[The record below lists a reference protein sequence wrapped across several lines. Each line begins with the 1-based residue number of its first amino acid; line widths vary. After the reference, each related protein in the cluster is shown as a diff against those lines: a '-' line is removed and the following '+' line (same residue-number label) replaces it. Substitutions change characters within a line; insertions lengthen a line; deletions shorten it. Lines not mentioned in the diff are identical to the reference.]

1 MHSLNSF
8 VCCGT
13 FSPMQT
19 LQSYI
24 KKSDAFKAFAKN
36 RKDNILVEGLDGFPL
51 FQCAHMMAASV
62 SGITWLICPTEEIA
76 RVLYTNSEMVQG
88 LPVMLLPASGRILYS
103 EWEGSTKEY
112 EQIRCLGAVAS
123 SQKAL
128 VVTSIR
134 AICSPVP
141 KKGAIDA
148 SNMTFKVGQE
158 LDTMLVAKRLTEGNY
173 FRNANTT
180 MPGEFTIRGEV
191 LDIFPYGADLP
202 VRIYLDWDKIE
213 RICRFEPLSQQV
225 TKQLGH
231 VSLQIMQGADG
242 SSVVPG
248 GISEYFG
255 SDDYFI
261 FLGDKRLESSFS
273 SMQME
278 AKTLYRRAY
287 QENRDA
293 VKPQDMLF
301 NFEDFFKNRTS
312 SMTVLDISGQIP
324 GAFRFDIDGPRSY
337 FGNFTFFKQDL
348 DGLVGDNW
356 EIEICVS
363 TVVQKQRLET
373 MLSDYDGIR
382 YTVCSLSGG
391 FSIRS
396 SRFIVFCENE
406 IFGRKKQVIKT
417 LQHTQTSVLDSFVE
431 LHEGDY
437 VVHVNY
443 GIGIFLKI
451 DRVRERDYIKIQFAD
466 KENLYVP
473 IEQANLIQRY
483 IGSAGE
489 APHIDKLGSA
499 GWENKKAKARKSAEN
514 LASKLIALYARR
526 KNSQG
531 FAFDRDNDWQ
541 LRFEAEFEYEE
552 TEDQLTCIQDIKDD
566 MESPHVMDRLICGDV
581 GYGKTEIAF
590 RAAFKAVMSGKQV
603 AFLAP
608 TTILAEQHYSNFKQR
623 LHDFPLK
630 TGLLS
635 RMVAPKEQKK
645 VLAALADGQLDV
657 LFGTHKI
664 IQKDVIFK
672 NLGLLIVDEEQRFG
686 VKDKDR
692 IKEIKNNVDCLSLSA
707 TPIPRTLYMSLLQI
721 RDMSLLTT
729 PPISRKPIRTV
740 IDRYDLDTVEKAIR
754 FEVAR
759 HGQVFYLHNR
769 IETLEEVATMLR
781 TRMPDIIFDTANG
794 QMRPDALEDTMR
806 RFVYEGIQVLIS
818 TTIIENGI
826 DIPNVNTIIIDRA
839 DLYGV
844 SQLYQLK
851 GRVGRSDRE
860 AFAYLFYPADR
871 TLSEVAIKRLQT
883 ISENTDLGSGFK
895 VAMKDMEL
903 RGAGNLLGREQSGFM
918 SAVGL
923 DMYIRLL
930 DEEIAK
936 IQKTNEKPETEVFL
950 ELDYS
955 GYIPDSYIS
964 DPTVKL
970 EIYKKIA
977 GTRTREQ
984 LERLN
989 AEINDRFGTMPEQ
1002 MSNLLYISE
1011 LRIVCRMLD
1020 IYHMKERNGNVTV
1033 EFSRIASISIDK
1045 LINLIKTSNGA
1056 VTIDPNR
1063 PYIMNMKTEA
1073 ISLKDKALFILEK
1086 LQRILP

>member
-1 MHSLNSF
+1 
-8 VCCGT
+8 
-13 FSPMQT
+13 MQT

-24 KKSDAFKAFAKN
+24 KKSDAFKAFARN

-62 SGITWLICPTEEIA
+62 PGITWLICPTEEIA
-76 RVLYTNSEMVQG
+76 RVLYTNSDMVQG
-88 LPVMLLPASGRILYS
+88 LPVMLLPSSGRVLYS
-103 EWEGSTKEY
+103 PWEGSTKEY

-123 SQKAL
+123 SQRAL
-128 VVTSIR
+128 VITSIR

-148 SNMTFKVGQE
+148 SSMTFKVGQE
-158 LDTMLVAKRLTEGNY
+158 LDTMEVAKRLAEGNY
-173 FRNANTT
+173 FRNSNTT

-231 VSLQIMQGADG
+231 VSLQIMQSADG

-248 GISEYFG
+248 GIAEYFG
-255 SDDYFI
+255 PDDYFI

-278 AKTLYRRAY
+278 AKTLYRRAF

-293 VKPQDMLF
+293 VKPQDMLY
-301 NFEDFFKNRTS
+301 NFTVFYENRIS
-312 SMTVLDISGQIP
+312 SMTVLDISGQVP
-324 GAFRFDIDGPRSY
+324 GAYRFDIDGPRSY

-373 MLSDYDGIR
+373 MLSDYEGIT
-382 YTVCSLSGG
+382 YSVCSLSGG

-406 IFGRKKQVIKT
+406 IFGRKKQLIKT

-531 FAFDRDNDWQ
+531 YAFDRDNDWQ
-541 LRFEAEFEYEE
+541 LRFEAEFEYDE
-552 TEDQLTCIQDIKDD
+552 TEDQLSCIQDVKDD

-630 TGLLS
+630 AGLLS
-635 RMVAPKEQKK
+635 RMVPPKEQKK
-645 VLAALADGQLDV
+645 VLSALADGQLDV

-664 IQKDVIFK
+664 IQKDVMF
-672 NLGLLIVDEEQRFG
+672 R
-686 VKDKDR
+686 
-692 IKEIKNNVDCLSLSA
+692 SLSA
-707 TPIPRTLYMSLLQI
+707 
-721 RDMSLLTT
+721 
-729 PPISRKPIRTV
+729 V
-740 IDRYDLDTVEKAIR
+740 
-754 FEVAR
+754 
-759 HGQVFYLHNR
+759 
-769 IETLEEVATMLR
+769 TM
-781 TRMPDIIFDTANG
+781 
-794 QMRPDALEDTMR
+794 
-806 RFVYEGIQVLIS
+806 Y
-818 TTIIENGI
+818 
-826 DIPNVNTIIIDRA
+826 
-839 DLYGV
+839 
-844 SQLYQLK
+844 
-851 GRVGRSDRE
+851 
-860 AFAYLFYPADR
+860 
-871 TLSEVAIKRLQT
+871 
-883 ISENTDLGSGFK
+883 
-895 VAMKDMEL
+895 
-903 RGAGNLLGREQSGFM
+903 
-918 SAVGL
+918 
-923 DMYIRLL
+923 
-930 DEEIAK
+930 
-936 IQKTNEKPETEVFL
+936 
-950 ELDYS
+950 
-955 GYIPDSYIS
+955 
-964 DPTVKL
+964 
-970 EIYKKIA
+970 
-977 GTRTREQ
+977 
-984 LERLN
+984 
-989 AEINDRFGTMPEQ
+989 
-1002 MSNLLYISE
+1002 
-1011 LRIVCRMLD
+1011 
-1020 IYHMKERNGNVTV
+1020 
-1033 EFSRIASISIDK
+1033 
-1045 LINLIKTSNGA
+1045 
-1056 VTIDPNR
+1056 
-1063 PYIMNMKTEA
+1063 
-1073 ISLKDKALFILEK
+1073 
-1086 LQRILP
+1086 

>member
-1 MHSLNSF
+1 
-8 VCCGT
+8 
-13 FSPMQT
+13 MQT

-24 KKSDAFKAFAKN
+24 KKSDAFKAFARN

-62 SGITWLICPTEEIA
+62 PGITWLICPTEEIA
-76 RVLYTNSEMVQG
+76 RVLYTNSDMVQG
-88 LPVMLLPASGRILYS
+88 LPVMLLPSSGRVLYS
-103 EWEGSTKEY
+103 PWEGSTKDY

-123 SQKAL
+123 SQRAL
-128 VVTSIR
+128 VITSIR

-148 SNMTFKVGQE
+148 SSMTFKVGQE
-158 LDTMLVAKRLTEGNY
+158 LDTMEVAKRLAEGNY
-173 FRNANTT
+173 FRNSNTT

-231 VSLQIMQGADG
+231 VSLQIMQSADG

-261 FLGDKRLESSFS
+261 FLGDKRLESSFT

-278 AKTLYRRAY
+278 AKTLYRRAF

-293 VKPQDMLF
+293 VKPQDMLY
-301 NFEDFFKNRTS
+301 NFTVFYENRTS
-312 SMTVLDISGQIP
+312 SMTVLDISGQVP
-324 GAFRFDIDGPRSY
+324 GAYRFDIDGPRSY

-373 MLSDYDGIR
+373 MLSDYEGIT
-382 YTVCSLSGG
+382 YFVCSLSGG

-531 FAFDRDNDWQ
+531 YAFDRDNDWQ
-541 LRFEAEFEYEE
+541 LRFEAEFEYDE
-552 TEDQLTCIQDIKDD
+552 TEDQLSCIQDVKDD

-635 RMVAPKEQKK
+635 RMVPPKEQKK
-645 VLAALADGQLDV
+645 VLSALADGQLDV

-664 IQKDVIFK
+664 IQKDVMFR

-692 IKEIKNNVDCLSLSA
+692 IKEIKTNVDCLSLSA

-729 PPISRKPIRTV
+729 PPISRKPIKTV

-806 RFVYEGIQVLIS
+806 Q
-818 TTIIENGI
+818 
-826 DIPNVNTIIIDRA
+826 
-839 DLYGV
+839 
-844 SQLYQLK
+844 Q
-851 GRVGRSDRE
+851 
-860 AFAYLFYPADR
+860 
-871 TLSEVAIKRLQT
+871 
-883 ISENTDLGSGFK
+883 
-895 VAMKDMEL
+895 
-903 RGAGNLLGREQSGFM
+903 
-918 SAVGL
+918 
-923 DMYIRLL
+923 
-930 DEEIAK
+930 
-936 IQKTNEKPETEVFL
+936 
-950 ELDYS
+950 
-955 GYIPDSYIS
+955 
-964 DPTVKL
+964 
-970 EIYKKIA
+970 
-977 GTRTREQ
+977 
-984 LERLN
+984 
-989 AEINDRFGTMPEQ
+989 
-1002 MSNLLYISE
+1002 
-1011 LRIVCRMLD
+1011 
-1020 IYHMKERNGNVTV
+1020 
-1033 EFSRIASISIDK
+1033 
-1045 LINLIKTSNGA
+1045 
-1056 VTIDPNR
+1056 
-1063 PYIMNMKTEA
+1063 
-1073 ISLKDKALFILEK
+1073 
-1086 LQRILP
+1086 

>member
-1 MHSLNSF
+1 
-8 VCCGT
+8 
-13 FSPMQT
+13 MQT

-24 KKSDAFKAFAKN
+24 RRSDAFRAFAAD
-36 RKDNILVEGLDGFPL
+36 RKSNIKAEGLDGFPL
-51 FQCAHMMAASV
+51 FQCAHLMAESV
-62 SGITWLICPTEEIA
+62 KGNTWIVCPTEEMARTIYGDNGMVKGLPVTLLPTSG
-76 RVLYTNSEMVQG
+76 RVLYS
-88 LPVMLLPASGRILYS
+88 A
-103 EWEGSTKEY
+103 WEGSSKEY
-112 EQIRCLGAVAS
+112 EQIRVLGNLS
-123 SQKAL
+123 LGGKTL
-128 VVTSIR
+128 IVTSIR
-134 AICSPVP
+134 AFCSPVP
-141 KKGAIDA
+141 GKNAVA
-148 SNMTFKVGQE
+148 SSSLTIKANQS
-158 LDTMLVAKRLTEGNY
+158 LDTMEVADRLSKGNY
-173 FRNANTT
+173 FRSPNTT
-180 MPGEFTIRGEV
+180 MPGEFTLRGEV
-191 LDIFPYGADLP
+191 LDIFPYGEDLP
-202 VRIYLDWDKIE
+202 VRIYLDWDRVE
-213 RICRFEPLSQQV
+213 RICRYEPLSQQV

-231 VSLQIMQGADG
+231 VTVRIMAQDDG
-242 SSVVPG
+242 CAVIPQ
-248 GISEYFG
+248 GISEYI
-255 SDDYFI
+255 SPDDYFI
-261 FLGDKRLESSFS
+261 FVGDKRLESSFRS
-273 SMQME
+273 LQLE
-278 AKTLYRRAY
+278 AKSLYRHAY
-287 QENRDA
+287 QADHNA
-293 VKPQDMLF
+293 VHPTDMLF
-301 NFEDFFKNRTS
+301 DFESFYGSRS
-312 SMTVLDISGQIP
+312 GSMTVLDIAGQTP
-324 GAFRFDIDGPRSY
+324 GAYRFDIDGPRSY

-348 DGLVGDNW
+348 DGLTGDGW
-356 EIEICVS
+356 DIKICVS

-373 MLSDYDGIR
+373 MLSAYEGIE
-382 YTVCSLSGG
+382 YIVGNLSGG

-406 IFGRKKQVIKT
+406 IFGRKKQVLKT

-514 LASKLIALYARR
+514 LAARLIALYARR

-531 FAFDRDNDWQ
+531 FAFDKDNDWQ
-541 LRFEAEFEYEE
+541 LRFEAEFEYDE
-552 TEDQLTCIQDIKDD
+552 TEDQLSCIQDVKDD

-608 TTILAEQHYSNFKQR
+608 TTILAEQHYNNFVAR

-630 TGLLS
+630 VGLLS
-635 RMVAPKEQKK
+635 RMVAPKEQKR
-645 VLAALADGQLDV
+645 VLTSLADGNLDV

-664 IQKDVIFK
+664 IQKDVVFR

-692 IKEIKNNVDCLSLSA
+692 IKEMKTNVDCLSLSA

-740 IDRYDLDTVEKAIR
+740 IEKFNLDMVEKAIR
-754 FEVAR
+754 FEVNR

-781 TRMPDIIFDTANG
+781 MRMPDVIFETANG
-794 QMRPDALEDTMR
+794 QMNSEALSDTMR

-860 AFAYLFYPADR
+860 AFAYLFYPAER
-871 TLSEVAIKRLQT
+871 LLSETAIKRLQT
-883 ISENTDLGSGFK
+883 ISEHTELGSGFK

-936 IQKTNEKPETEVFL
+936 IQKTGEKPETEVFL

-955 GYIPDSYIS
+955 GYIPDTYIS

-970 EIYKKIA
+970 EVYKKIA
-977 GTRTREQ
+977 GIRTREQ
-984 LERLN
+984 LERLR
-989 AEINDRFGTMPEQ
+989 AELDDRFGSMPEE

-1011 LRIVCRMLD
+1011 LRIVCRILD
-1020 IYHMKERNGNVTV
+1020 IYHMRERNGSVTV
-1033 EFSRIASISIDK
+1033 EFSRIAYISIDK
-1045 LINLIKTSNGA
+1045 LIDLIKTSNGA

-1063 PYIMNMKTEA
+1063 PYIMTMKTEA

>member
-1 MHSLNSF
+1 MA
-8 VCCGT
+8 
-13 FSPMQT
+13 Q
-19 LQSYI
+19 
-24 KKSDAFKAFAKN
+24 
-36 RKDNILVEGLDGFPL
+36 NID
-51 FQCAHMMAASV
+51 SV
-62 SGITWLICPTEEIA
+62 TWVICPTEEVA
-76 RVLYTNSEMVQG
+76 RVLYTNLDMAKGKSDS
-88 LPVMLLPASGRILYS
+88 LPVFLLGTSGRVLYS
-103 EWEGSTKEY
+103 PWEGSAKEY
-112 EQIRCLGAVAS
+112 EQIRCLGGIAS
-123 SQKAL
+123 SQKAM
-128 VVTSIR
+128 VITSIR

-141 KKGAIDA
+141 KKSALDA
-148 SNMTFKVGQE
+148 SSLHFKVGQE
-158 LDTMLVAKRLTEGNY
+158 VDTMDVAERLIKGNY
-173 FRNANTT
+173 FRTSNTT

-225 TKQLGH
+225 TKTLGH
-231 VSLQIMQGADG
+231 VDMQIMG
-242 SSVVPG
+242 SSDSDSVVPC
-248 GISEYFG
+248 GISEYFSKG
-255 SDDYFI
+255 DYFI
-261 FLGDKRLESSFS
+261 FVGDKRLESSYK
-273 SMQME
+273 SMQLE
-278 AKTLYRRAY
+278 AKSLFRKAF

-293 VKPQDMLF
+293 TKPSDIIF
-301 NFEDFFKNRTS
+301 DFENLYNTS
-312 SMTVLDISGQIP
+312 REGAHGCMTVLDISGQNP
-324 GAFRFDIDGPRSY
+324 SSFRFEIDGPRSY

-348 DGLVGDNW
+348 EGLVNDNW
-356 EIEICVS
+356 RICICVS
-363 TVVQKQRLET
+363 TAVQKQRLET
-373 MLSDYDGIR
+373 MLSDFEGIE
-382 YTVCSLSGG
+382 YLVGNLSGG

-396 SRFIVFCENE
+396 EKYIVFCENE

-417 LQHTQTSVLDSFVE
+417 LQHTQTSALDSFVE

-451 DRVRERDYIKIQFAD
+451 DRIRERDYIKIQFAD
-466 KENLYVP
+466 NENLYVP

-489 APHIDKLGSA
+489 APRIDKLGSA
-499 GWENKKAKARKSAEN
+499 GWENKKAKARKSAEE
-514 LASKLIALYARR
+514 LASKLISLYARR

-531 FAFDRDNDWQ
+531 FSFDKDNDWQ
-541 LRFEAEFEYEE
+541 LRFEAEFEYDE
-552 TEDQLTCIQDIKDD
+552 TEDQLSCIQDVKDD

-608 TTILAEQHYSNFKQR
+608 TTILAEQHYNNFKER
-623 LHDFPLK
+623 LHEFPLK
-630 TGLLS
+630 VGLLS
-635 RMVAPKEQKK
+635 RMVPNKEQKR
-645 VLAALADGQLDV
+645 VLSSLADGQLDV

-664 IQKDVIFK
+664 IQKDVLFK

-692 IKEIKNNVDCLSLSA
+692 IKEIKTNVDCLSLSA

-729 PPISRKPIRTV
+729 PPISRKPIKTV
-740 IDRYDLDTVEKAIR
+740 IERYDLDTVERAIR

-781 TRMPDIIFDTANG
+781 SRMPDIIFETANG
-794 QMRPDALEDTMR
+794 QMKAEALEDTMR

-860 AFAYLFYPADR
+860 AYAYLFYPADR
-871 TLSEVAIKRLQT
+871 MLSEQAIKRLQT
-883 ISENTDLGSGFK
+883 ISEHTDLGSGFK

-930 DEEIAK
+930 DEEISK
-936 IQKTNEKPETEVFL
+936 LQKTNEKPDTEVYL

-984 LERLN
+984 LERL
-989 AEINDRFGTMPEQ
+989 
-1002 MSNLLYISE
+1002 
-1011 LRIVCRMLD
+1011 
-1020 IYHMKERNGNVTV
+1020 
-1033 EFSRIASISIDK
+1033 
-1045 LINLIKTSNGA
+1045 
-1056 VTIDPNR
+1056 
-1063 PYIMNMKTEA
+1063 
-1073 ISLKDKALFILEK
+1073 
-1086 LQRILP
+1086 

>member
-1 MHSLNSF
+1 MK
-8 VCCGT
+8 
-13 FSPMQT
+13 T

-24 KKSDAFKAFAKN
+24 KKSDAFKAFARN
-36 RKDNILVEGLDGFPL
+36 RKCNIEVEGLDGFPL
-51 FQCAHMMAASV
+51 FQFAHLMAQNV
-62 SGITWLICPTEEIA
+62 EGITWMICPTEEVA
-76 RVLYTNSEMVQG
+76 RVLYSNSALVSGAPVLM
-88 LPVMLLPASGRILYS
+88 LPTSGRVLYS
-103 EWEGSTKEY
+103 PWEGSSKEY
-112 EQIRCLGAVAS
+112 EQIRALGTILS
-123 SQKAL
+123 STKAL
-128 VVTSIR
+128 VITSLR
-134 AICSPVP
+134 AICSPIP
-141 KKGAIDA
+141 RRSAIEQ
-148 SNMTFKVGQE
+148 SSLTFKVGQT
-158 LDTMLVAKRLTEGNY
+158 LDTMEIANRLAEGNY
-173 FRNANTT
+173 FRSPNTT
-180 MPGEFTIRGEV
+180 IPGEFTIRGEV
-191 LDIFPYGADLP
+191 LDIFPYGAELP
-202 VRIYLDWDKIE
+202 IRIYLDWDRIE
-213 RICRFEPLSQQV
+213 RICRYEPLSQQA
-225 TKQLGH
+225 TKDLGH
-231 VSLQIMQGADG
+231 VSFSLMA
-242 SSVVPG
+242 SSEEDSLECG
-248 GISEYFG
+248 GIRQYFN
-255 SDDYFI
+255 DCDYFI
-261 FLGDKRLESSFS
+261 LVGDKRLESSYK
-273 SMQME
+273 SMQLE
-278 AKTLYRRAY
+278 AKSLYRHAY
-287 QENRDA
+287 Q
-293 VKPQDMLF
+293 QDRSATRPDEMLF
-301 NFEDFFKNRTS
+301 DWDAFIKDVRGS
-312 SMTVLDISGQIP
+312 VTVLDISGQSSSS
-324 GAFRFDIDGPRSY
+324 FRFDIDGPRSY

-348 DGLVGDNW
+348 EGLVSDGWN
-356 EIEICVS
+356 INIFVS
-363 TVVQKQRLET
+363 TEVQRQRLET
-373 MLSDYDGIR
+373 MLSDFPGIN
-382 YTVCSLSGG
+382 YKTGNLSGG
-391 FSIRS
+391 FSIGS
-396 SRFIVFCENE
+396 ERFIVFCESE
-406 IFGRKKQVIKT
+406 IFGRKKQVVKT
-417 LQHTQTSVLDSFVE
+417 LQHTQSSALDSFVE

-451 DRVRERDYIKIQFAD
+451 DRVRERDYIKIQYAD

-489 APHIDKLGSA
+489 APRVDKLGSA
-499 GWENKKAKARKSAEN
+499 GWENKKAKARKSAEE
-514 LASKLIALYARR
+514 LAGKLISLYARR

-541 LRFEAEFEYEE
+541 LRFEAEFEYDE
-552 TEDQLTCIQDIKDD
+552 TEDQLSCIQDVKDD

-608 TTILAEQHYSNFKQR
+608 TTILAEQHYTNFKNR

-630 TGLLS
+630 VGLLS
-635 RMVAPKEQKK
+635 RMVAPKVQKK
-645 VLAALADGQLDV
+645 VLSALADGQLDV

-664 IQKDVIFK
+664 IQKDVMFK

-729 PPISRKPIRTV
+729 PPIDRKPIRTM
-740 IDRYDLDTVEKAIR
+740 IERYDLDTVEKAIR

-781 TRMPDIIFDTANG
+781 KRMPDIIFETANG
-794 QMRPDALEDTMR
+794 QMKPDALEDTMR

-826 DIPNVNTIIIDRA
+826 DIPNVNTIIIDRS

-860 AFAYLFYPADR
+860 AFAYLLYPADR
-871 TLSEVAIKRLQT
+871 LLSETAIKRLQT
-883 ISENTDLGSGFK
+883 ISEHTDLGSGFK
-895 VAMKDMEL
+895 VAMKDMEI

-918 SAVGL
+918 SSVGL

-936 IQKTNEKPETEVFL
+936 IQKTGEKPETEVYL

-977 GTRTREQ
+977 GTRTRDQ
-984 LERLN
+984 LERLR
-989 AEINDRFGTMPEQ
+989 AEINDRFGNMPDQ
-1002 MSNLLYISE
+1002 MANLLYISE
-1011 LRIVCRMLD
+1011 LRIVCRILD
-1020 IYHMKERNGNVTV
+1020 IYHMKERQGSVTV
-1033 EFSRIASISIDK
+1033 EFSRIASINTNK
-1045 LINLIKTSNGA
+1045 LVDMIKTSGGA
-1056 VTIDPNR
+1056 VTIDPKR
-1063 PYIMNMKTEA
+1063 PYIMTMKTEA
-1073 ISLKDKALFILEK
+1073 ISLRDKALFILEK
-1086 LQRILP
+1086 LQRIMP

>member
-1 MHSLNSF
+1 
-8 VCCGT
+8 
-13 FSPMQT
+13 MQT

-24 KKSDAFKAFAKN
+24 KKSDAFKALLKN
-36 RKDNILVEGLDGFPL
+36 RKSNIEVEGLDGFPL
-51 FQCAHMMAASV
+51 FQCAHLISERID
-62 SGITWLICPTEEIA
+62 GITWMICPTEEIA
-76 RVLYTNSEMVQG
+76 RVLFSNASLVCGVPVLM
-88 LPVMLLPASGRILYS
+88 LPTSGRVLYS
-103 EWEGSTKEY
+103 PWEGSSKEY
-112 EQIRCLGAVAS
+112 DQIRCLGAIIRED
-123 SQKAL
+123 KAL
-128 VVTSIR
+128 VITSIR
-134 AICSPVP
+134 AICSPIP
-141 KKGAIDA
+141 KRSAIEK
-148 SNMTFKVGQE
+148 SSLSFKVGQT
-158 LDTMLVAKRLTEGNY
+158 LDTMEIAETLADGNY
-173 FRNANTT
+173 FRSPNTT

-191 LDIFPYGADLP
+191 LDVFPYGAELP
-202 VRIYLDWDKIE
+202 LRIYLDWDKIE

-225 TKQLGH
+225 TKSLGH
-231 VSLQIMQGADG
+231 VSFPIMAASEEDNLEC
-242 SSVVPG
+242 G
-248 GISEYFG
+248 GIRDYFG
-255 SDDYFI
+255 QSDYFI
-261 FLGDKRLESSFS
+261 FVGDKRLESSFK
-273 SMQME
+273 SMQLE
-278 AKTLYRRAY
+278 AKSLYRHAY
-287 QENRDA
+287 Q
-293 VKPQDMLF
+293 QDRNAIRPDEILF
-301 NFEDFFKNRTS
+301 DWEGFLSGASGSVTL
-312 SMTVLDISGQIP
+312 LDISGQRD

-348 DGLVGDNW
+348 EGLSSDGWN
-356 EIEICVS
+356 INIYVS
-363 TVVQKQRLET
+363 TDVQRQRLET
-373 MLSDYDGIR
+373 MLSDFSNITYKVG
-382 YTVCSLSGG
+382 SLSGG

-396 SRFIVFCENE
+396 ERFIVFCESE
-406 IFGRKKQVIKT
+406 IFGRKKQVVKT
-417 LQHTQTSVLDSFVE
+417 LQHTQSSALDSFVE

-473 IEQANLIQRY
+473 IEQANLVQRY

-499 GWENKKAKARKSAEN
+499 GWENKKAKARKSAEE
-514 LASKLIALYARR
+514 LASKLISLYARR

-531 FAFDRDNDWQ
+531 YAFDRDNDWQ
-541 LRFEAEFEYEE
+541 LRFEAEFEYDE
-552 TEDQLTCIQDIKDD
+552 TEDQLTCIQDVKDD

-608 TTILAEQHYSNFKQR
+608 TTILAEQHYSNFKNR

-630 TGLLS
+630 VGLLS

-645 VLAALADGQLDV
+645 VLGALADGQLDV

-664 IQKDVIFK
+664 IQKDVRFK
-672 NLGLLIVDEEQRFG
+672 NLGLLIVDEEQPFG

-692 IKEIKNNVDCLSLSA
+692 IKEMKTNVDCLSLSA

-729 PPISRKPIRTV
+729 PPIDRKPIKTYIERF
-740 IDRYDLDTVEKAIR
+740 DLDTVERAIR
-754 FEVAR
+754 FEVNR

-781 TRMPDIIFDTANG
+781 MRMPDIIFETANG
-794 QMRPDALEDTMR
+794 QMKGDALEDTMR

-826 DIPNVNTIIIDRA
+826 DIPNVNTIIIDRS

-860 AFAYLFYPADR
+860 AYAYLFYPADKL
-871 TLSEVAIKRLQT
+871 LSETAIKRLQT
-883 ISENTDLGSGFK
+883 ISEHTELGSGFK
-895 VAMKDMEL
+895 VAMKDMEI

-936 IQKTNEKPETEVFL
+936 IQKTGEKPETEVFL

-984 LERLN
+984 LERLR
-989 AEINDRFGTMPEQ
+989 AEINDRFGNMPDQ

-1011 LRIVCRMLD
+1011 LRIVCRILD
-1020 IYHMKERNGNVTV
+1020 IYHMKERQGSVTV
-1033 EFSRIASISIDK
+1033 EFSKIASISIDK
-1045 LINLIKTSNGA
+1045 LINLIRTSNGA
-1056 VTIDPNR
+1056 VAIDPKR
-1063 PYIMNMKTEA
+1063 PYIMTMKTEA
-1073 ISLKDKALFILEK
+1073 ISLRDKALFILEK
-1086 LQRILP
+1086 LQRIMP

>member
-1 MHSLNSF
+1 
-8 VCCGT
+8 
-13 FSPMQT
+13 MQT

-24 KKSDAFKAFAKN
+24 RRSDAFRAFAAD
-36 RKDNILVEGLDGFPL
+36 RKSNIKAEGLDGFPL
-51 FQCAHMMAASV
+51 FQCAHLMAESV
-62 SGITWLICPTEEIA
+62 KGNTWIVCPTEEMARTIYGDNGMVKGLPVTLLPTSG
-76 RVLYTNSEMVQG
+76 RVLYS
-88 LPVMLLPASGRILYS
+88 A
-103 EWEGSTKEY
+103 WEGSSKEY
-112 EQIRCLGAVAS
+112 EQIRVLGNLS
-123 SQKAL
+123 LGGKTL
-128 VVTSIR
+128 IVTSIR
-134 AICSPVP
+134 AFCSPVP
-141 KKGAIDA
+141 GKNAVA
-148 SNMTFKVGQE
+148 SSSLTIKANQS
-158 LDTMLVAKRLTEGNY
+158 LDTMEVADRLSRGNY
-173 FRNANTT
+173 FRSSNTT
-180 MPGEFTIRGEV
+180 MPGEFTLRGEV
-191 LDIFPYGADLP
+191 LDIFPYGEDLP
-202 VRIYLDWDKIE
+202 VRIYLDWDRVE
-213 RICRFEPLSQQV
+213 RICRYEPLSQQV

-231 VSLQIMQGADG
+231 VTVRIMAQDDG
-242 SSVVPG
+242 CAVIPQ
-248 GISEYFG
+248 GISEYI
-255 SDDYFI
+255 SPDDYFI
-261 FLGDKRLESSFS
+261 FVGDKRLESSFRS
-273 SMQME
+273 LQLE
-278 AKTLYRRAY
+278 AKSLYRHAY
-287 QENRDA
+287 QADRNA
-293 VKPQDMLF
+293 VHPTDMLF
-301 NFEDFFKNRTS
+301 DFESFYGSRRG
-312 SMTVLDISGQIP
+312 SMTVLDIAGQTP
-324 GAFRFDIDGPRSY
+324 GAYRFAIDGPRSY

-348 DGLVGDNW
+348 DGLTGDGW
-356 EIEICVS
+356 DIKICVS
-363 TVVQKQRLET
+363 PVVQKQRLET
-373 MLSDYDGIR
+373 MLSAYEGIE
-382 YTVCSLSGG
+382 YIVGNLSGG

-406 IFGRKKQVIKT
+406 IFGRKKQVLKT

-514 LASKLIALYARR
+514 LAARLIALYARR

-531 FAFDRDNDWQ
+531 FAFDKDNDWQ
-541 LRFEAEFEYEE
+541 LRFEAEFEYDE
-552 TEDQLTCIQDIKDD
+552 TEDQLSCIQDVKDD

-608 TTILAEQHYSNFKQR
+608 TTILAEQHYNNFVAR

-630 TGLLS
+630 VGLLS
-635 RMVAPKEQKK
+635 RMVAPKEQKR
-645 VLAALADGQLDV
+645 VLTSLADGNLDV

-664 IQKDVIFK
+664 IQKDVVFR

-692 IKEIKNNVDCLSLSA
+692 IKEMKTNVDCLSLSA

-740 IDRYDLDTVEKAIR
+740 IEKFNLDMVEKAIR
-754 FEVAR
+754 FEVNR

-781 TRMPDIIFDTANG
+781 MRMPDVIFETANG
-794 QMRPDALEDTMR
+794 QMNSEALSDTMR

-860 AFAYLFYPADR
+860 AFAYLFYPAER
-871 TLSEVAIKRLQT
+871 LLSETAIKRLQT
-883 ISENTDLGSGFK
+883 ISEHTELGSGFK

-936 IQKTNEKPETEVFL
+936 IQKTGEKPETEVFL

-955 GYIPDSYIS
+955 GYIPDTYIS

-970 EIYKKIA
+970 EVYKKIA
-977 GTRTREQ
+977 GIRTREQ
-984 LERLN
+984 LERLR
-989 AEINDRFGTMPEQ
+989 AELDDRFGSMPEE

-1011 LRIVCRMLD
+1011 LRIVCRILD
-1020 IYHMKERNGNVTV
+1020 IYHMRERNGSVTV

-1045 LINLIKTSNGA
+1045 LIDLIKTSNGA

-1063 PYIMNMKTEA
+1063 PYIMTMKTEA

>member
-1 MHSLNSF
+1 
-8 VCCGT
+8 
-13 FSPMQT
+13 MQT

-76 RVLYTNSEMVQG
+76 RVLYTNSEMVQD
-88 LPVMLLPASGRILYS
+88 LPVMLLPASGRVLYS

-672 NLGLLIVDEEQRFG
+672 NLG
-686 VKDKDR
+686 
-692 IKEIKNNVDCLSLSA
+692 
-707 TPIPRTLYMSLLQI
+707 
-721 RDMSLLTT
+721 
-729 PPISRKPIRTV
+729 
-740 IDRYDLDTVEKAIR
+740 
-754 FEVAR
+754 
-759 HGQVFYLHNR
+759 
-769 IETLEEVATMLR
+769 
-781 TRMPDIIFDTANG
+781 
-794 QMRPDALEDTMR
+794 
-806 RFVYEGIQVLIS
+806 
-818 TTIIENGI
+818 
-826 DIPNVNTIIIDRA
+826 
-839 DLYGV
+839 
-844 SQLYQLK
+844 
-851 GRVGRSDRE
+851 
-860 AFAYLFYPADR
+860 
-871 TLSEVAIKRLQT
+871 
-883 ISENTDLGSGFK
+883 
-895 VAMKDMEL
+895 
-903 RGAGNLLGREQSGFM
+903 
-918 SAVGL
+918 
-923 DMYIRLL
+923 
-930 DEEIAK
+930 
-936 IQKTNEKPETEVFL
+936 
-950 ELDYS
+950 
-955 GYIPDSYIS
+955 
-964 DPTVKL
+964 
-970 EIYKKIA
+970 
-977 GTRTREQ
+977 
-984 LERLN
+984 
-989 AEINDRFGTMPEQ
+989 
-1002 MSNLLYISE
+1002 
-1011 LRIVCRMLD
+1011 
-1020 IYHMKERNGNVTV
+1020 
-1033 EFSRIASISIDK
+1033 
-1045 LINLIKTSNGA
+1045 
-1056 VTIDPNR
+1056 
-1063 PYIMNMKTEA
+1063 
-1073 ISLKDKALFILEK
+1073 
-1086 LQRILP
+1086 

>member
-1 MHSLNSF
+1 
-8 VCCGT
+8 
-13 FSPMQT
+13 MQT

-88 LPVMLLPASGRILYS
+88 LPVMLLPASGRVLYS

-431 LHEGDY
+431 LHEG
-437 VVHVNY
+437 
-443 GIGIFLKI
+443 
-451 DRVRERDYIKIQFAD
+451 
-466 KENLYVP
+466 
-473 IEQANLIQRY
+473 
-483 IGSAGE
+483 
-489 APHIDKLGSA
+489 
-499 GWENKKAKARKSAEN
+499 
-514 LASKLIALYARR
+514 
-526 KNSQG
+526 
-531 FAFDRDNDWQ
+531 
-541 LRFEAEFEYEE
+541 
-552 TEDQLTCIQDIKDD
+552 
-566 MESPHVMDRLICGDV
+566 
-581 GYGKTEIAF
+581 
-590 RAAFKAVMSGKQV
+590 
-603 AFLAP
+603 
-608 TTILAEQHYSNFKQR
+608 
-623 LHDFPLK
+623 
-630 TGLLS
+630 
-635 RMVAPKEQKK
+635 
-645 VLAALADGQLDV
+645 
-657 LFGTHKI
+657 
-664 IQKDVIFK
+664 
-672 NLGLLIVDEEQRFG
+672 
-686 VKDKDR
+686 
-692 IKEIKNNVDCLSLSA
+692 
-707 TPIPRTLYMSLLQI
+707 
-721 RDMSLLTT
+721 
-729 PPISRKPIRTV
+729 
-740 IDRYDLDTVEKAIR
+740 
-754 FEVAR
+754 
-759 HGQVFYLHNR
+759 
-769 IETLEEVATMLR
+769 
-781 TRMPDIIFDTANG
+781 
-794 QMRPDALEDTMR
+794 
-806 RFVYEGIQVLIS
+806 
-818 TTIIENGI
+818 
-826 DIPNVNTIIIDRA
+826 
-839 DLYGV
+839 
-844 SQLYQLK
+844 
-851 GRVGRSDRE
+851 
-860 AFAYLFYPADR
+860 
-871 TLSEVAIKRLQT
+871 
-883 ISENTDLGSGFK
+883 
-895 VAMKDMEL
+895 
-903 RGAGNLLGREQSGFM
+903 
-918 SAVGL
+918 
-923 DMYIRLL
+923 
-930 DEEIAK
+930 
-936 IQKTNEKPETEVFL
+936 
-950 ELDYS
+950 
-955 GYIPDSYIS
+955 
-964 DPTVKL
+964 
-970 EIYKKIA
+970 
-977 GTRTREQ
+977 
-984 LERLN
+984 
-989 AEINDRFGTMPEQ
+989 
-1002 MSNLLYISE
+1002 
-1011 LRIVCRMLD
+1011 
-1020 IYHMKERNGNVTV
+1020 
-1033 EFSRIASISIDK
+1033 
-1045 LINLIKTSNGA
+1045 
-1056 VTIDPNR
+1056 
-1063 PYIMNMKTEA
+1063 
-1073 ISLKDKALFILEK
+1073 
-1086 LQRILP
+1086 